1 MKICYDQCYFDVGVV
16 SQRNDV
22 ITFINFVR
30 IARHQ
35 EIFSEIAQGSM
46 YLLYLPQ
53 CWQSLNKF
61 CESVIEIFGDEV
73 SRVINTVNN
82 ILLR

>member
-1 MKICYDQCYFDVGVV
+1 MTSVILTSELSQ
-16 SQRNDV
+16 QRNDV

-73 SRVINTVNN
+73 SRVINTVKN